1 MFSNSSIFL
10 KTDKILKRC
19 SQLSTIKKQK
29 TCLKSIRKK
38 RGKENDFRGEILF
51 PLDHHATVS
60 PGQGL
65 RIIRCI
71 ATWRVAT
78 AYVQASVSW
87 VLISSTE
94 KRSQRN
100 PPCPFLFVLF
110 TFQGNCIQFKCSRDI
125 ETDRVFMISLKNNL
139 KGHDWQGKLNG
150 TLEII
155 IEVLHGIKSS
165 CI

>member
-1 MFSNSSIFL
+1 
-10 KTDKILKRC
+10 
-19 SQLSTIKKQK
+19 
-29 TCLKSIRKK
+29 
-38 RGKENDFRGEILF
+38 
-51 PLDHHATVS
+51 
-60 PGQGL
+60 
-65 RIIRCI
+65 
-71 ATWRVAT
+71 VAT

-150 TLEII
+150 ALEII